1 MAQAQPRQ
9 EASRAGPGQRRPA
22 ILVVDD
28 NRANLEAMSALLAS
42 MDLDVTPAPSG
53 EDALRML
60 LQRDFAVVLMDV
72 QMPGLDG
79 FQTTELIRQRDRTRD
94 VPIIFVT
101 AIFTD
106 DESAKK
112 AYSLGA
118 IDFLTKPFD
127 DSVLKAKV
135 AALIAHHRQL
145 DVIERQAEA
154 LRLKQRETDRANAA
168 REAAEAANRAKDE
181 FLAMLSHELRAP
193 LHAILG
199 WASLLETDAS
209 VAPTSAKAA
218 ETIARAARA
227 QSKLIDEL
235 LDVSTIVAG
244 KMTIEKRAVDLGAV
258 VANAIAAA
266 EATAAEK
273 GIRID
278 LTVAP
283 GALTVRGD
291 ARRLE
296 QLVGHLLSNAVK
308 FSAEG
313 AAVAVELARDERE
326 LRLRVQDY
334 GIGISAEFLP
344 FVFERFRQADGT
356 RTRRHGGL
364 GIGLTVAR
372 ALAEL
377 HGGTLAAFSDGLG
390 KGAELL
396 LKLPIAERTDTI
408 DPPAAPPAEATASVE
423 LPAAASAEAP
433 LAGLRLLV
441 VDDDQDALE
450 LLAEILQKAGAAVVT
465 ASSAA
470 SGLAAFAAGRFDVLV
485 SDLGMPGEDGLTLMQ
500 KIRAIDAGRGGNIV
514 AIAVSGYG
522 SADDVAASRRAG
534 FDAHLVKPCD
544 STRLVELLARFTRA
558 A

>member
-1 MAQAQPRQ
+1 MAQAVPRQ
-9 EASRAGPGQRRPA
+9 DESHAGPAQRRPA

-28 NRANLEAMSALLAS
+28 NRANLDAMSALLAS

-154 LRLKQRETDRANAA
+154 LRRKQRETDRANAA

-266 EATAAEK
+266 EATAAER

-278 LTVAP
+278 LAVAP
-283 GALTVRGD
+283 GALAVRGD
-291 ARRLE
+291 ARR
-296 QLVGHLLSNAVK
+296 
-308 FSAEG
+308 
-313 AAVAVELARDERE
+313 
-326 LRLRVQDY
+326 
-334 GIGISAEFLP
+334 
-344 FVFERFRQADGT
+344 
-356 RTRRHGGL
+356 
-364 GIGLTVAR
+364 
-372 ALAEL
+372 
-377 HGGTLAAFSDGLG
+377 
-390 KGAELL
+390 
-396 LKLPIAERTDTI
+396 
-408 DPPAAPPAEATASVE
+408 
-423 LPAAASAEAP
+423 
-433 LAGLRLLV
+433 
-441 VDDDQDALE
+441 
-450 LLAEILQKAGAAVVT
+450 
-465 ASSAA
+465 
-470 SGLAAFAAGRFDVLV
+470 
-485 SDLGMPGEDGLTLMQ
+485 
-500 KIRAIDAGRGGNIV
+500 
-514 AIAVSGYG
+514 
-522 SADDVAASRRAG
+522 
-534 FDAHLVKPCD
+534 
-544 STRLVELLARFTRA
+544 
-558 A
+558 